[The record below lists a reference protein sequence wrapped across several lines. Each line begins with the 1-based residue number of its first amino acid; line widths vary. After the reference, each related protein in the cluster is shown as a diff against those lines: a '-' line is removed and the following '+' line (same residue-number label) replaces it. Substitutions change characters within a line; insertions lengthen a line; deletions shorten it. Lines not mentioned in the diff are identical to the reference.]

1 LPPEALTDLSADE
14 RGRAAGLP
22 DPVRRRRWEVGRV
35 SLRRLLGDYLDRS
48 PASLAF
54 AYAGRGK
61 PVLADAA
68 GLHFNLAHA
77 GRHALVAIARHRPVG
92 VDLELARPLA
102 DVAGLARSLLPPSVA
117 AGLARLPPAVRG
129 ARLLRC
135 WTRLEAL
142 GKLAGTGIAGGLAVL
157 ARPEGTSLTSPD
169 LRRGVCGDMWLEDVD
184 AGPGM
189 VAAVAV
195 GGAAAVDLA
204 WGEPNARS
212 ASLR

>member
-1 LPPEALTDLSADE
+1 M
-14 RGRAAGLP
+14 P

-35 SLRRLLGDYLDRS
+35 SLRRLLGDYLDSR
-48 PASLAF
+48 PGSLVF
-54 AYAGRGK
+54 AYAGLGK
-61 PVLADAA
+61 PILAASA

-102 DVAGLARSLLPPSVA
+102 DMGGLARSLLPPSLA
-117 AGLARLPPAVRG
+117 AAFTQLPPAVRA
-129 ARLLRC
+129 ARLLSC

-142 GKLAGTGIAGGLAVL
+142 GKLTGTGLGGGLAVL
-157 ARPEGTSLTSPD
+157 ARPEGASLTSPG
-169 LRRGVCGDMWLEDVD
+169 LRRGPCGDMWLEDVD

-195 GGAAAVDLA
+195 SGAAAVDLA
-204 WGEPNARS
+204 WGEPNIRS